1 VMLADLG
8 SARSGVL
15 IRLRPNDAIQVFDG
29 DVLQLGAVLL
39 RVKFS

>member
-1 VMLADLG
+1 V
-8 SARSGVL
+8 
-15 IRLRPNDAIQVFDG
+15 RPNEATQVFDG